1 MQCFFAGLPA
11 CFFGADFP
19 DCAAAFRVA
28 DMMKRAPIYEKF
40 RSSLAS
46 KFTALHCAVRS
57 EQRQLFKF
65 HPRQPPYQINRGIS
79 ANVTKMNVLVYG
91 YAFPGSGSIRLSTV
105 LLNPVSLLCLYL
117 YHTVFCVGQGMFRA
131 ACTLLL

>member
-11 CFFGADFP
+11 CFFRADFP
-19 DCAAAFRVA
+19 DCAAAFRFE

-40 RSSLAS
+40 WSSLAS

-57 EQRQLFKF
+57 EPHQLFKF

-79 ANVTKMNVLVYG
+79 VNATKMKVLVYE
-91 YAFPGSGSIRLSTV
+91 YAFLGFGRIRLTTV

-117 YHTVFCVGQGMFRA
+117 
-131 ACTLLL
+131 